1 MRPEGTGRGGVHL
14 CPRFGN
20 SENLN
25 RYTRRMRAIRPAHR
39 RERTQWDKTVRR
51 IARHRKIQAFF
62 LEVRTLRLAGGAL
75 VGVYGAFALFA
86 TVLAVL
92 GIASGYRGAELLL
105 LVGGCCVVVAAFGV
119 WVFRSAR

>member
-1 MRPEGTGRGGVHL
+1 MDD
-14 CPRFGN
+14 FQI
-20 SENLN
+20 S
-25 RYTRRMRAIRPAHR
+25 RYRSRMRAVRPAHR

-51 IARHRKIQAFF
+51 IARHRKIESFF

-86 TVLAVL
+86 TVLAGL
-92 GIASGYRGAELLL
+92 GIASRYRGAGLLL
-105 LVGGCCVVVAAFGV
+105 LVGGCCAVVAVFGV